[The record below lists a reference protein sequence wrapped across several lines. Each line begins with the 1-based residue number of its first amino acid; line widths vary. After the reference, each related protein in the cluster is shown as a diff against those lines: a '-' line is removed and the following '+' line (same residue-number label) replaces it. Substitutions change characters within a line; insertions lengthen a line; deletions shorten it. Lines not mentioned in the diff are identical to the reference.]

1 MEQALAIGD
10 MTQAQNERICTTV
23 RKERKRLLD
32 FIRRRVPAEEA
43 EDILQDVLYQFVGT
57 SRLETIEQATSWLYR
72 VAGNKI
78 VDWYRKRKT
87 ASLEEMNASLT
98 EGDDEELSLHLEDVL
113 FDPSERPDA
122 VLLRRT
128 VWRMLEEALD
138 ELPRDQRDVFI
149 RHELEGESFKEIAEA
164 TGEPLNTLLSR
175 KRYAVMFLRG
185 RLRTL
190 YNELIED

>member
-10 MTQAQNERICTTV
+10 MTQAQNERIGTTV

>member
-10 MTQAQNERICTTV
+10 MTQAQNERIGRTV